1 MTDVRPFRALRYDPA
16 QVDLSRVIVP
26 PYDVVAAEDRA
37 AFFERDPHN
46 AIRLELTRDVA
57 DEATTDYHH
66 VRETLDAWIAQQVLT
81 RDAEPALY
89 PLRQSFTAPD
99 GTRLAREGFFAL
111 VHLEDYARR
120 IVRPHERT
128 LAGPKAD
135 RLKLLRAARANL
147 SVVFL
152 LYEDR
157 EHTLASLLGD
167 ALERGSVGTAR
178 DESGAEHRLARLA
191 DRAAIG
197 EIARFL
203 ADRPVVIADGH
214 HRYETALSYRDERR
228 VAGAGDGR
236 DAPHEWLLVYLANAF
251 APGSLLLP
259 IHRLVVKGALP
270 TETQVARSEASRAQ
284 RAEGE
289 RRPEGGPSEVHEDCL
304 RGRLPGWESHTVP
317 IADPRELPDLLAR
330 HLEPLRDRRHAFA
343 ADDASGRL
351 RILSRPRSFGELTVR
366 VIHREV
372 IEGVFGLDEAAVRAG
387 AIAYPKSA
395 LQTARDLRAGRGA
408 VALYL
413 NPLSAEDVFR
423 VTGAGEVLPQKS
435 TFFTPKLPSGLVFR
449 PLDGA

>member
-1 MTDVRPFRALRYDPA
+1 VTDVRPFRALRYDPA
-16 QVDLSRVIVP
+16 RVDLSRVIVP

-57 DEATTDYHH
+57 DEASTDYRH
-66 VRETLDAWIAQQVLT
+66 VRETLDAWIASRVLT
-81 RDAEPALY
+81 RDAEPSLY

-157 EHTLASLLGD
+157 EHTLAPLLRD
-167 ALERGSVGTAR
+167 ALERDALGAAR
-178 DESGAEHRLARLA
+178 DESGAEHRLARIA
-191 DRAAIG
+191 DAGAIG
-197 EIARFL
+197 TVARFL

-214 HRYETALSYRDERR
+214 HRYETALAYRDERR
-228 VAGAGDGR
+228 AAGEGDGA

-259 IHRLVVKGALP
+259 IHRLILKGALP
-270 TETQVARSEASRAQ
+270 TET
-284 RAEGE
+284 G
-289 RRPEGGPSEVHEDCL
+289 L
-304 RGRLPGWESHTVP
+304 RERLPGWESRSVP
-317 IADPRELPDLLAR
+317 FTDPRELPDLLAR
-330 HLEPLRDRRHAFA
+330 HLEPLRERHAFA
-343 ADDASGRL
+343 ADDASGSL
-351 RILSRPRSFGELTVR
+351 RILSRARRAGELTVR
-366 VIHREV
+366 VIHDEV
-372 IEGVFGLDEAAVRAG
+372 IEGVFGLDEAAVRGG

-413 NPLSAEDVFR
+413 NPLTPEDVFR

-449 PLDGA
+449 PLDAV